1 MEKWL
6 LISHCQTFGL
16 TNSLNL
22 LAPGIEVEPMGI
34 WGYQDNLAAVTQ
46 SLGDY
51 NRVLALPEVLATP
64 GADFSTARK
73 VDTIPGVLFRAYHP
87 DLCYAYSGDQALQGP
102 ADAYHSMIAIA
113 AFNRGLG
120 IEDTLRLF
128 NAKSYE
134 IGGYMELWQ
143 PESEALLASFSAID
157 IDLSSALRRWAMTSA
172 FMYSINHIRIGCLY
186 DIARAYLKRERV
198 EILES
203 DVLPPDNLA
212 QGACF
217 PVYPEIGER
226 LGVEGS
232 YVFKKQDGYRRFTL
246 EQFVRGSFELY
257 AGFGVGNVAPDHT
270 VSHRYAA
277 LEALF

>member
-34 WGYQDNLAAVTQ
+34 WGYRDNIASINQKLD
-46 SLGDY
+46 SYD
-51 NRVLALPEVLATP
+51 RVLALPEVLETA
-64 GADFSTARK
+64 GADFSNARK
-73 VDTIPGVLFRAYHP
+73 VDQIPGVLFRAYHP
-87 DLCYAYSGDQALQGP
+87 DLCYASAGNKALTGP

-113 AFNRGLG
+113 AFNRGLKV
-120 IEDTLRLF
+120 EDTLRLF

-134 IGGYMELWQ
+134 TCGYMDLWQ
-143 PESEALLASFSAID
+143 PECEALLASFRAVGIE
-157 IDLSSALRRWAMTSA
+157 LSSNLRRWAATSA
-172 FMYSINHIRIGCLY
+172 FMYSINHIRIACLY
-186 DIARAYLKRERV
+186 DIALAYLKRESV
-198 EILES
+198 EILDS
-203 DVLPPDNLA
+203 DVLPPDNLV

-226 LGVEGS
+226 LGVEGG
-232 YVFKKQDGYRRFTL
+232 YAFKKLDGYRRFAL
-246 EQFVRGSFELY
+246 EEFVRGSFDLY
-257 AGFGVGNVAPDHT
+257 ASLGVGNVAPDHT

-277 LEALF
+277 LDALF

>member
-34 WGYQDNLAAVTQ
+34 WGYRDNMAAVTQ
-46 SLGDY
+46 TLSQYD
-51 NRVLALPEVLATP
+51 RVLALPEVLDTP
-64 GADFSTARK
+64 GADFSTAHK
-73 VDTIPGVLFRAYHP
+73 VDQIPGILFRAYHP
-87 DLCYAYSGDQALQGP
+87 DLCYATSGGEVLKGP
-102 ADAYHSMIAIA
+102 ADAYHSMIVIA
-113 AFNRGLG
+113 AFNRGLSVD
-120 IEDTLRLF
+120 DTLRLF
-128 NAKSYE
+128 NFKSYE
-134 IGGYMELWQ
+134 TCGYFDLW
-143 PESEALLASFSAID
+143 PSESEALLASFRAID
-157 IDLSSALRRWAMTSA
+157 IDLSSDLRRWATTSA
-172 FMYSINHIRIGCLY
+172 FMYSINHVRIGCLY
-186 DIARAYLKRERV
+186 DIARAYLRGEN
-198 EILES
+198 IPIIDS

-232 YVFKKQDGYRRFTL
+232 YAFKRQDSYRRFTL
-246 EQFVRGSFELY
+246 EEFVRGSFDLY
-257 AGFGVGNVAPDHT
+257 ADLGVGNVAPDHT
-270 VSHRYAA
+270 VLHRYAA

>member
-34 WGYQDNLAAVTQ
+34 WGYRDNIAAVSQ
-46 SLGDY
+46 NLSSYD
-51 NRVLALPEVLATP
+51 RVLVLPDVLQTP
-64 GADFSTARK
+64 GADFSNAHR
-73 VDTIPGVLFRAYHP
+73 VDQIPGVLFRAYHP
-87 DLCYAYSGDQALQGP
+87 DLCYASGGNQSLAGP
-102 ADAYHSMIAIA
+102 ADSYHSMIAIA
-113 AFNRGLG
+113 AFNRGLTVD
-120 IEDTLRLF
+120 DTLSLF
-128 NAKSYE
+128 NARSYE
-134 IGGYMELWQ
+134 ACGYMDLWQ
-143 PESEALLASFSAID
+143 SERDALVTSFRSIG
-157 IDLSSALRRWAMTSA
+157 IDLSSELRRWAAGSA
-172 FMYSINHIRIGCLY
+172 FMYSINHIRIACLY
-186 DIARAYLKRERV
+186 DIAKAYLTGDGIEV
-198 EILES
+198 LDS

-217 PVYPEIGER
+217 PVYPEIGEH

-232 YVFKKQDGYRRFTL
+232 YTFKKLDSYRRFTL
-246 EQFVRGSFELY
+246 SDFISRSFDLY
-257 AGFGVGNVAPDHT
+257 AGFGVGNVVPDHT